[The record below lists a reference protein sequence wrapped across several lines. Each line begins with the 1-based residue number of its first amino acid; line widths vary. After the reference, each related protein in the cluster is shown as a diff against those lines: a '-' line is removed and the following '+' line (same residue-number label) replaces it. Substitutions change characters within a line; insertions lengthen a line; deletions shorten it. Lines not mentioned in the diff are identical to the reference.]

1 MAAAADLFGFSAGDE
16 HHPALVEAAGK
27 AGRDLSSKKAE
38 PTEEEAQK
46 AFAEHLSSEKF

>member
-16 HHPALVEAAGK
+16 HPALSEAAGK
-27 AGRDLSSKKAE
+27 GGRDLSSKKAE
-38 PTEEEAQK
+38 PTEEEARK